1 MPLSQIDK
9 NGNLFNI
16 FTTFDIVSHQLRANT
31 DKNFSASS
39 RTVARLFI

>member
-16 FTTFDIVSHQLRANT
+16 FTTFDIVPHQSRANT
-31 DKNFSASS
+31 DKNFPASF
-39 RTVARLFI
+39 RKVARLFV